1 VTPRAVSTPV
11 WGLVRPADT
20 RKHRD
25 SRLITGGWFATA
37 LDRVRV
43 LIPTFIPTW
52 DRTWEPLLRARGS
65 WAGRRPRTEAARR
78 AVQLSGGRG
87 VHTAAL
93 AAYPHPHEM
102 IVQIQCVRF
111 MLSEELLECQQG
123 DECRA

>member
-1 VTPRAVSTPV
+1 MGAALAGS
-11 WGLVRPADT
+11 GLLGGPAT
-20 RKHRD
+20 
-25 SRLITGGWFATA
+25 
-37 LDRVRV
+37 
-43 LIPTFIPTW
+43 
-52 DRTWEPLLRARGS
+52 
-65 WAGRRPRTEAARR
+65 TEAARR